1 MESQYLAD
9 DALNAGE
16 MNGHQGYSVNSRISV
31 GPQKGKKVFTLQTLP
46 AMQEGAESG
55 TLPGNVA
62 ALVTAPSY
70 SLPWCIRAK

>member
-1 MESQYLAD
+1 
-9 DALNAGE
+9 
-16 MNGHQGYSVNSRISV
+16 V

-62 ALVTAPSY
+62 ALVPAPSY
-70 SLPWCIRAK
+70 SLPWCIRAKQQSSCSHYHQAAGKSD